1 MEKEI
6 SYYCTYHFHKIDDNL
21 SFCEKC
27 DIKCKNNKNP
37 EKDYLSLGG
46 HVKQPTSHNGTFQ
59 VNVNEKDWEYANIK
73 TSEDVNI
80 KIPKIFK
87 QYIISFTIRIEGEDV
102 IMTQEIEIPV
112 EEKMTL
118 QLAEKCIR
126 PIVLNGSTKEAKV
139 FGWSFVEEV
148 ISK

>member
-6 SYYCTYHFHKIDDNL
+6 SYYCTYHFHKMDDNL

-27 DIKCKNNKNP
+27 DVKCKNNKNP

-46 HVKQPTSHNGTFQ
+46 HVKPPTSHNGTFQ
-59 VNVNEKDWEYANIK
+59 VNVNEKDWK
-73 TSEDVNI
+73 DVDIEIPENAVI

-87 QYIISFTIRIEGEDV
+87 QYIVSFTVRIAEENI
-102 IMTQEIEIPV
+102 IMTKDIEIPV

-118 QLAEKCIR
+118 QLAEKCIK
-126 PIVLNGSTKEAKV
+126 PIVIDGSTKDVKV
-139 FGWSFVEEV
+139 FGWSLIEET